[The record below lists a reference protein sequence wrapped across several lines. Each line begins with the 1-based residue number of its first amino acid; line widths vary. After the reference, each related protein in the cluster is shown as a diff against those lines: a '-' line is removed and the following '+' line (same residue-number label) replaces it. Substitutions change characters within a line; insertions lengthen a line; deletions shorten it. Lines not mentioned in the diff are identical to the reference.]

1 MFRQFTLIA
10 LVMGAAF
17 STNVSAQNVVVNQA
31 TKAGVKKCLPAVKYV
46 ADFLI
51 KDGNAGSHSE
61 WNSKTPDQQV
71 FTSVI
76 ERNFSDGI
84 LLTSLTVAPVTS
96 GQCAA
101 VYDQISYS
109 KKSCIA
115 VSKESFGKYEYKD
128 SINKDVVVLESGG
141 VSVYLLPA
149 EGGGCVTLKKEV
161 LMDATPTK

>member
-10 LVMGAAF
+10 LAMGTAF
-17 STNVSAQNVVVNQA
+17 STNVFAQNVVVNQA
-31 TKAGVKKCLPAVKYV
+31 EKAGVKKCLPAVKNM

-51 KDGNAGSHSE
+51 KDGNAGSYAV

-76 ERNFSDGI
+76 ERNFSNGI

-101 VYDQISYS
+101 VYDQVSYS
-109 KKSCIA
+109 PKSCIA
-115 VSKESFGKYEYKD
+115 VSKETFGKYEYKD
-128 SINKDVVVLESGG
+128 SVNKDVVVLEAGG
-141 VSVYLLPA
+141 VYVYLLPA
-149 EGGGCVTLKKEV
+149 EGGGAYV
-161 LMDATPTK
+161 

>member
-10 LVMGAAF
+10 LAMGATF
-17 STNVSAQNVVVNQA
+17 SASVSAENVVVNQA
-31 TKAGVKKCLPAVKYV
+31 SKAGVKKCLPAVKNM

-51 KDGNAGSHSE
+51 KDGNAGSHSV
-61 WNSKTPDQQV
+61 WNSKNPDQQV
-71 FTSVI
+71 FTAVI

-84 LLTSLTVAPVTS
+84 LLSSLTVSPVAS

-101 VYDQISYS
+101 VYDQIIYS
-109 KKSCIA
+109 PKSCIA
-115 VSKESFGKYEYKD
+115 VSKETFGTYKYRF
-128 SINKDVVVLESGG
+128 SVNKDVVMLESGD

-161 LMDATPTK
+161 LMDATPSK